1 MSASARGRLYEMATM
16 PWQGD
21 VPPPVRASVDLMLD
35 LHEAETAEALAHKLR
50 ENGHGAA
57 ADLID
62 PEVTTA
68 WRP

>member
-1 MSASARGRLYEMATM
+1 MSAREKLYDMATL
-16 PWQGD
+16 PWQND

-35 LHEAETAEALAHKLR
+35 LHEAETAESLARKLR
-50 ENGHGAA
+50 AHGHTAA

-62 PEVTTA
+62 PEVTHE

>member
-1 MSASARGRLYEMATM
+1 MTARDKLYEMATM

-35 LHEAETAEALAHKLR
+35 LHEAETAESLATKLR
-50 ENGHGAA
+50 AMGHPAA

-62 PEVTTA
+62 PELSTD